1 MKKTKPFPSAKTK
14 AGGSKGKNREHQF
27 LLVEIEILVALI

>member
-1 MKKTKPFPSAKTK
+1 MEKTKPFASAKTK
-14 AGGSKGKNREHQF
+14 AGGSKRENREHQF